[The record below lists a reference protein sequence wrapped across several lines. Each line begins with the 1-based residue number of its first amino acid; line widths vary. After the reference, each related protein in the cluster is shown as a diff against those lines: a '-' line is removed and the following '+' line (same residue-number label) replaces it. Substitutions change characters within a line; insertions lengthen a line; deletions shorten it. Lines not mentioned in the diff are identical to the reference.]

1 MRGPVSLGDV
11 ATGAV
16 KRIKDPVYGY
26 IELPRSLFDSVV
38 DTAEFQRL
46 RRVVQTSYAPL
57 YPSALHNRFVHSLG
71 VYHLGSM
78 AAAALV
84 RSATGRYGE
93 KAPQGWQDS
102 LETFRLACLLH
113 DVGHAPFSHTGEN
126 FYREKGHRP
135 SIDDELKEVVGNPR
149 FSRDASAAAK
159 EAAPHEV
166 MSALVGLERYASV
179 IPDRAL
185 FARCITGYKH
195 AHPRGEREYLENVL
209 IELLNSS
216 TIDVDK
222 LDYLIRDAYVIGFDS
237 IVIDYVRLLRG
248 IRLTGREGHPVLAF
262 HKSALS
268 VLENVVYARDLEKE
282 WVQSHPVI
290 LYEQY
295 LIQRMAAVVNAAL
308 RSDGDLGVF
317 CKQALTVSGIRL
329 ASGQTLRLVSDDD
342 IIYLAKQ
349 MQEPD
354 ESITEYFDRGKRRHP
369 IWKSEAEFRA
379 LFCLEAAEIQEAID
393 ALSAALGGLSEY
405 LDAKGLGRAINV
417 KTLATIESEM
427 RALEEQDAKSLLAKE
442 RDEGRDLQD
451 QHHLLRALHDFSER
465 KEIEFDYVL
474 LDQKSFKSGFES
486 GDLGSLKVVF
496 SDRSGEPSYLLKG
509 LLPSTRLAGES
520 QRVFYLF
527 HHDASQ
533 GDFPKK
539 ELVDCLKSVFA

>member
-1 MRGPVSLGDV
+1 MDDV
-11 ATGAV
+11 TTEAA

-46 RRVVQTSYAPL
+46 RRIVQTSYAPL

-78 AAAALV
+78 AARTLD
-84 RSATGRYGE
+84 RSAAERYGE
-93 KAPQGWQDS
+93 KLPDGWKES
-102 LETFRLACLLH
+102 LETFCLACLLH
-113 DVGHAPFSHTGEN
+113 DVGHAPFSHTGEG
-126 FYREKGHRP
+126 FYREKDRVP
-135 SIDDELKEVVGNPR
+135 SIDDELKKAVNDQR
-149 FSRDASAAAK
+149 FSQDASAAAK

-166 MSALVGLERYASV
+166 MSALVGLERYADV
-179 IPDRAL
+179 IPNRSL

-195 AHPRGEREYLENVL
+195 AHPKNERERLENVL

-248 IRLTGREGHPVLAF
+248 IRLTGRTGHPTLAF

-268 VLENVVYARDLEKE
+268 VLENVVYARDLERE

-295 LIQRMAAVVNAAL
+295 LIQCMATEVNDAVRA
-308 RSDGDLGVF
+308 DGPTGIF
-317 CKQALTVSGIRL
+317 CKQALTFEGMRL
-329 ASGQTLRLVSDDD
+329 ADGQTLRLMSDDD
-342 IIYLAKQ
+342 LIYLAKQ
-349 MQEPD
+349 VGKPG

-379 LFCLEAAEIQEAID
+379 LFCLEAAENQEASEALAD
-393 ALSAALGGLSEY
+393 ALEALSEY
-405 LDAKGLGRAINV
+405 LDTRGLGRVINT
-417 KTLATIESEM
+417 KTLKALESEM
-427 RALEEQDAKSLLAKE
+427 RALEEQDEKSLLAEARVEE
-442 RDEGRDLQD
+442 RDLRDQYHLLCALRDL
-451 QHHLLRALHDFSER
+451 SER
-465 KEIEFDYVL
+465 QEIEFDYVL

-496 SDRSGEPSYLLKG
+496 SDMSGEPSYLLKS
-509 LLPSTRLAGES
+509 LMPSTRLEGES
-520 QRVFYLF
+520 RRVFHLF
-527 HHDASQ
+527 HHGASKK
-533 GDFPKK
+533 GFPKK
-539 ELVDCLKSVFA
+539 ELVSCLKSVFA

>member
-1 MRGPVSLGDV
+1 MGDV
-11 ATGAV
+11 TTEAA

-46 RRVVQTSYAPL
+46 RRIVQTSYAPL

-78 AAAALV
+78 AARTLD
-84 RSATGRYGE
+84 RSAAERYGE
-93 KAPQGWQDS
+93 KLPDGWKES
-102 LETFRLACLLH
+102 LETFCLACLLH
-113 DVGHAPFSHTGEN
+113 DVGHAPFSHTGEG
-126 FYREKGHRP
+126 FYREKDRVP
-135 SIDDELKEVVGNPR
+135 SIDDELKKAVNDQR

-166 MSALVGLERYASV
+166 MSALVGLERYADV
-179 IPDRAL
+179 IPNRSL

-195 AHPRGEREYLENVL
+195 AHPKNERERLENVL

-248 IRLTGREGHPVLAF
+248 TRLTGRTGHPTLAF

-268 VLENVVYARDLEKE
+268 VLENVVYARDLERE

-295 LIQRMAAVVNAAL
+295 LIQCMATEVNDAVRA
-308 RSDGDLGVF
+308 DEPTGIF
-317 CKQALTVSGIRL
+317 CKRALTFEGMRL
-329 ASGQTLRLVSDDD
+329 ADGQTLRLMSDDD
-342 IIYLAKQ
+342 LIYLAKQ
-349 MQEPD
+349 AGKPD

-379 LFCLEAAEIQEAID
+379 LFCLEAAENQEASKALAD
-393 ALSAALGGLSEY
+393 ALEALSEY
-405 LDAKGLGRAINV
+405 LDTRGLGRVINT
-417 KTLATIESEM
+417 KTLKALESEM
-427 RALEEQDAKSLLAKE
+427 RALEEQDEKSLLAEARGEE
-442 RDEGRDLQD
+442 RDLRDQYHLLCALRDL
-451 QHHLLRALHDFSER
+451 SER
-465 KEIEFDYVL
+465 QEIEFDYVL

-496 SDRSGEPSYLLKG
+496 SDMSGEPSYLLKS
-509 LLPSTRLAGES
+509 LVPSTRLEGES
-520 QRVFYLF
+520 RRVFHLF
-527 HHDASQ
+527 HHSASQ
-533 GDFPKK
+533 KGFPKK
-539 ELVDCLKSVFA
+539 ELVSCLKSVFA